1 MLEGWCY
8 LSRAARRAAAQRGK
22 SSVKEAGAIL
32 LRVSVHTACP
42 MVKSNKGLHQLHMG
56 GITKESHSSR
66 LQVRATWA
74 RKEFQPTEML
84 AQGRGIVEQ
93 KGIQPALL

>member
-1 MLEGWCY
+1 
-8 LSRAARRAAAQRGK
+8 
-22 SSVKEAGAIL
+22 
-32 LRVSVHTACP
+32 
-42 MVKSNKGLHQLHMG
+42 MG

-93 KGIQPALL
+93 KGIQPALLWSGAEKQTDPFTSISLRAASM